1 MATDLRT
8 LNRNDQ
14 VILGAGFLAFITSFF
29 PYYGLSVSGFGS
41 YTVNSWHSYAT
52 LAVLLMI
59 VATVVAAAQV
69 FAGESLPKLQFSWT
83 VVVVALSGLATLLYI
98 LRSFTL
104 KTASGGGA
112 SLGLK
117 WGAYVTMILFIVQLV
132 FAVMKFRESG
142 EALPWAHHG
151 TGTPAPPAA

>member
-14 VILGAGFLAFITSFF
+14 VILGAGFLAFISSFF

-59 VATVVAAAQV
+59 AATAVAAAEV
-69 FAGESLPKLQFSWT
+69 MAGDSMPKLQVSWT
-83 VVVVALSGLATLLYI
+83 MIVVGLSGLATLLYI

-117 WGAYVTMILFIVQLV
+117 WGAYVTLVLMIVQLV
-132 FAVMKFRESG
+132 FAVMKLRASG
-142 EALPWAHHG
+142 EAMPWARPS
-151 TGTPAPPAA
+151 TPAPPAA